1 MEGNGMYFVVR
12 VRFLG
17 GYQARE
23 WPPSPARLFKALVAV
38 SRQGAPGASRDE
50 VDAALRC
57 LERRTAP
64 DVLAAQAQPMRSRL
78 LRFVP
83 NNSTVD
89 PKTGKPE
96 WPANRVSKEP
106 EPVRAWQIDPL
117 AEVVYVWPG
126 VTGGRETDVL
136 GAVARRVPSLGKGED
151 FVAVQSECVDAYPNT
166 EGLICYRPSGR
177 GGEVSLEVPE
187 SGCLAVCL
195 EMFKRRAADP
205 GWNRIH
211 ELPTMGT
218 HLEHYDRHGG
228 LPAKPRPPVAI
239 FGLWRGTRRRAFDSR
254 LFRVPVGQCRHLI
267 PIALNEAVAEI
278 ARDPGERAELQRLGE
293 GVICGHSA
301 TGGKYEGPH
310 IAVAPL
316 PSVLGP
322 YPDGRVRRLA
332 LVGFG
337 CTEEATKRLFEAVV
351 ALLHG
356 REFLDGGQGT
366 GVVLRKEEGSEWL
379 SLLMGPATEWESV
392 TPVVLDRPEF
402 LRKEWERLQ
411 RERRAVLATDP
422 DVDTKTAAAIET
434 SLVSRREELV
444 RAAIERFGAGDV
456 LRVEVARAPWRAG
469 LHPASQYR
477 ATDYLRASPRF
488 HIRVSFREPVRGPI
502 VVGRGRYVG
511 FGVLRPTP

>member
-1 MEGNGMYFVVR
+1 MYFVVR
-12 VRFLG
+12 VQFLA
-17 GYQARE
+17 GYQGHE

-38 SRQGAPGASRDE
+38 SRQGAPGASSDE
-50 VDAALRC
+50 VDASLHW
-57 LERRTAP
+57 LERQSAP
-64 DVLAAQAQPMRSRL
+64 DVLAASAAEIRSRL

-83 NNSTVD
+83 NNSAVD
-89 PKTGKPE
+89 PKTGRPE
-96 WPANRVSKEP
+96 WPATRASKEP
-106 EPVRAWQIDPL
+106 EPVRAWQIDPP

-126 VTGGRETDVL
+126 VTCGRETDVL

-151 FVAVQSECVDAYPNT
+151 FVVVRSARVDAYPNPD
-166 EGLICYRPSGR
+166 GLIRYRPGAKV
-177 GGEVSLEVPE
+177 GEVSLEVPE
-187 SGCLAVCL
+187 GGCLDVCL

-218 HLEHYDRHGG
+218 HLEHYELHGG
-228 LPAKPRPPVAI
+228 VPAKPGPPVAV
-239 FGLWRGTRRRAFDSR
+239 FGLWRGTRRRAFDAR
-254 LFRVPVGQCRHLI
+254 LLRVPVGQCRHLMS
-267 PIALNEAVAEI
+267 IALNEAVAEI
-278 ARDPGERAELQRLGE
+278 ARDPGERAELQQLGP
-293 GVICGHSA
+293 GIICGHSA

-310 IAVAPL
+310 TAVVPL

-337 CTEEATKRLFEAVV
+337 CTVQATKKLFEAVV

-356 REFLDGGQGT
+356 RELLDGGQGT
-366 GVVLRKEEGSEWL
+366 GVVLRKEEWSEGL
-379 SLLMGPATEWESV
+379 SLLMGPATAWESV
-392 TPVVLDRPEF
+392 TPMVLDRPEF
-402 LRKEWERLQ
+402 LRKEWESLQ
-411 RERRAVLATDP
+411 SERRAVLATDL
-422 DVDTKTAAAIET
+422 DVDMKTAAAIET

-444 RAAIERFGAGDV
+444 RAAIERFGAGEV
-456 LRVEVARAPWRAG
+456 LRVEVSRAPWRAG
-469 LHPASQYR
+469 LYPASQYR